1 MALLKEY
8 FEQVSRSLIPEGDA
22 MARILVTH
30 AGSLIRP
37 AELLSF
43 LSAIDNGR
51 PYDEGAYA
59 AALRGAVAGVVR
71 GQREAGVD
79 VIDDGEM
86 GKSNWISYLYERTRG
101 LQARPIGRNL
111 AEYMPPSR
119 DRQHFPGAYAAQDA
133 LDAAATSSS
142 SRAAA
147 GDEGEPGSG
156 GMVLWACTGP
166 MSYDPSAQ
174 QRDIANF
181 KAVLAGAGVSD
192 TAQVFMPVVAP
203 ASAYWLRNEYY
214 KTDEEFVYAL
224 ADVLHEEYKGIIDA
238 GFLLQV
244 DDAVL
249 MHEADSMLSLGKS
262 WADYRAWA
270 QLRVEALNHALRG
283 LPEDQIRYH
292 ICFGSWHGPH
302 AYDPPLRDNI
312 DLVFKVTAKYYLMEQ
327 ANPAHEH
334 EWRIWEDMPLPE
346 GKVLVPGVVTHH
358 TNVVEHPELVA
369 QRLVRLA
376 NVVGPDRVM
385 GGTDCGFAQGAF
397 VKRVH
402 EEIQWAK
409 LASLAA
415 GARIASRQLWGTA
428 ADA

>member
-1 MALLKEY
+1 M
-8 FEQVSRSLIPEGDA
+8 S
-22 MARILVTH
+22 RILVTH

-37 AELLSF
+37 NELLSF
-43 LSAIDNGR
+43 LSAMDNGA
-51 PYDEGAYA
+51 PYDRAAYA
-59 AALRGAVAGVVR
+59 AALRSAVTAVVR
-71 GQREAGVD
+71 TQLDAGLD

-101 LQARPIGRNL
+101 LEPRPIGRDL
-111 AEYMPPSR
+111 SAFMPPSR
-119 DRQHFPGAYAAQDA
+119 DRQHFPGAYARQDA
-133 LDAAATSSS
+133 LDTAATSSS
-142 SRAAA
+142 SRATA
-147 GDEGEPGSG
+147 GDDGEPGSG

-166 MSYDPSAQ
+166 MSYDPVAQ

-181 KAVLAGAGVSD
+181 TAALADARVTDVSR
-192 TAQVFMPVVAP
+192 VFMPVVAP

-214 KTDEEFVYAL
+214 ATDEEFVFAL
-224 ADVLHEEYKGIIDA
+224 ADVLHEEYRGIIEA

-262 WADYRAWA
+262 WADYRGWA
-270 QLRVEALNHALRG
+270 ELRVAALNHALRG
-283 LPEDQIRYH
+283 LPEDRIRYH

-302 AYDPPLRDNI
+302 AYDPPLRDTI
-312 DLVFKVTAKYYLMEQ
+312 DLVLRVNAKYYLMEQ

-334 EWRIWEDMPLPE
+334 EWRIWEDVPLPE

-376 NVVGPDRVM
+376 NVVGRDRVM

-397 VKRVH
+397 IQRVH

-409 LASLAA
+409 LASLAK
-415 GARIASRQLWGTA
+415 GARIASRQLWGA
-428 ADA
+428 RAKA